1 MLVLPRAIVLA
12 ALPVLASCSAMHAA
26 QVQFEMERELQGGRV
41 ESARDKASAG
51 LGVGRPTAMP
61 DRVGRAT
68 ARFLLD
74 RGVLAMAMGDF
85 GAASRDLAE
94 ADRIVDGDE
103 IARWNFFTA
112 GAKKPKDASWDFFRR
127 GWVQG
132 LNIPWGPKVYE
143 RLMTN
148 PLASLAFMANDDP
161 RAACVEARRFA
172 STERYMAPFAPDAAP
187 VRAFGHLVSS
197 LVCDAAGEP
206 DLACRHL
213 ESAARVPRY
222 DVLVPRVGLEARL
235 ADCRAGEVG
244 AMPPNLWIAIAF
256 GRAPSAL
263 GNVETGLVRIV
274 GGAAAAPAHATVD
287 GETIALP
294 EVADLVASAR
304 ADYSVAVGLTSRNG
318 CPVQRQLGAWSV
330 ETWSTLPAHVHL
342 LGMRATRGEHSVT
355 LRVGTRERTQR
366 ITIGDAAKLVA
377 MIEPTYGELDPTPP
391 EFEPSLDF
399 TKCRQTVMRDP

>member
-1 MLVLPRAIVLA
+1 MIA
-12 ALPVLASCSAMHAA
+12 ALPVLASCSAMQAA
-26 QVQFEMERELQGGRV
+26 QAQFEMERELQGGRV
-41 ESARDKASAG
+41 ESARAQASAG
-51 LGVGRPTAMP
+51 LGVGRPAEMP

-74 RGVLAMAMGDF
+74 RGVLAMAMEDF

-132 LNIPWGPKVYE
+132 VNIPWGPKVYE
-143 RLMTN
+143 RLMAN

-197 LVCDAAGEP
+197 LACDAAAEP
-206 DLACRHL
+206 ELACRHL

-235 ADCRAGEVG
+235 AECRDAR
-244 AMPPNLWIAIAF
+244 AAAPRPNLWLSVAF
-256 GRAPSAL
+256 GRAPSAHAD
-263 GNVETGLVRIV
+263 VQTTLVRMV
-274 GGAAAAPAHATVD
+274 GGAAAARPMAIVD
-287 GETIALP
+287 GEAIALP

-304 ADYSVAVGLTSRNG
+304 ADYSVAVGLTTHKG
-318 CPVQRQLGAWSV
+318 CSFQRRPGAWPR

-342 LGMRATRGEHSVT
+342 VGLRAEPGVRTIT
-355 LRVGTRERTQR
+355 LRVGDRERTQR
-366 ITIGDAAKLVA
+366 VTIGDGPTLVA
-377 MIEPTYGELDPTPP
+377 MIEPTYGRIDPTPP
-391 EFEPSLDF
+391 EFESSLAPF
-399 TKCRQTVMRDP
+399 ECLQSAVARAP